1 MNRLR
6 LTQCSLS
13 PMKKKTA
20 KFFGFYD
27 FLSFRRTR
35 TTTRIYLY
43 RYVNMLL
50 NNVLCVYEIVCYEK
64 RALRNRSHKRQYI
77 NWKCASSDFC
87 VSRMILTLTFFTL
100 FAYMLCVALLCLPAR
115 SFAHSV
121 VWSVG
126 RSFVRLLFLFCLS
139 SSYIYAS
146 FVCFGPFI
154 ERVFL
159 LGFRS
164 VCTKYTYAC
173 RHCHTLTRSHA
184 QQNKTQN
191 IT

>member
-27 FLSFRRTR
+27 FSSFRWTR

-100 FAYMLCVALLCLPAR
+100 FAYMLCVALLCFACPLVR
-115 SFAHSV
+115 SFIRLFGRSV
-121 VWSVG
+121 V
-126 RSFVRLLFLFCLS
+126 RSFVCSFFSVFPLLTFMRLSYVSGLS
-139 SSYIYAS
+139 
-146 FVCFGPFI
+146 
-154 ERVFL
+154 
-159 LGFRS
+159 
-164 VCTKYTYAC
+164 
-173 RHCHTLTRSHA
+173 
-184 QQNKTQN
+184 
-191 IT
+191 